1 MNVPRQMINLLGI
14 VVVVA
19 LLVAGLTMVV
29 LPMYS
34 SARAIDADTANVAQ
48 TNQLYDVR
56 VSQLTAAQA
65 EIESLTGDVTALRRQ
80 IAASSQLDDVM
91 QIVVDSARATGAT
104 IESVVAADAEPWAP
118 RTGLEGDDAG
128 TAPADTAPA
137 EGEAAAAPGETAPVE
152 GETTET
158 ADAATDAGAGETST
172 EPAVSPQQQIPV
184 TITVQVADARSAA
197 AFIDALSRGPRLL
210 ATIDGTLEEGT
221 LTVTALALVR
231 TED

>member
-1 MNVPRQMINLLGI
+1 MNIPRQMINLLGI

-34 SARAIDADTANVAQ
+34 SARAIDTDTANVAQ

-65 EIESLTGDVTALRRQ
+65 EIETLTGDVTALRRQ

-104 IESVVAADAEPWAP
+104 IESVSAADAEPWAP
-118 RTGLEGDDAG
+118 RTGLEGDDDAG
-128 TAPADTAPA
+128 AAPADTAPA
-137 EGEAAAAPGETAPVE
+137 EGEAAPAE
-152 GETTET
+152 GDTTET
-158 ADAATDAGAGETST
+158 GDATTDPAMDAGAGETPAET
-172 EPAVSPQQQIPV
+172 EPAASPQQQIPV
-184 TITVQVADARSAA
+184 TITVEVPDARSAA

>member
-1 MNVPRQMINLLGI
+1 MNIPRQMINLVGV

-19 LLVAGLTMVV
+19 LLVAGLTMIV

-34 SARAIDADTANVAQ
+34 SARSIDADTANVAQ

-56 VSQLTAAQA
+56 VSRLTAAQA
-65 EIESLTGDVTALRRQ
+65 EIETLTGDVTALRRQ

-91 QIVVDSARATGAT
+91 QIVVDSAKATGAT
-104 IESVVAADAEPWAP
+104 IESVSAADAEPWAP
-118 RTGLEGDDAG
+118 RTGLEGEGDTGAPVDA
-128 TAPADTAPA
+128 APA
-137 EGEAAAAPGETAPVE
+137 EGEAAPAEGEGT
-152 GETTET
+152 ETTET
-158 ADAATDAGAGETST
+158 TDAAADAGTEAPAEA
-172 EPAVSPQQQIPV
+172 EPAASPQQQIPV
-184 TITVQVADARSAA
+184 TITVEVPDARAAA

>member
-1 MNVPRQMINLLGI
+1 VNIPRQMINLLGI

-34 SARAIDADTANVAQ
+34 SARAIDTDTANVAQ

-65 EIESLTGDVTALRRQ
+65 EIETLTGDVTALRRQ
-80 IAASSQLDDVM
+80 ISASSQLDDVM

-104 IESVVAADAEPWAP
+104 IESVSAADAEPWAP
-118 RTGLEGDDAG
+118 RTGLEGDDDAG
-128 TAPADTAPA
+128 AAPADDPA
-137 EGEAAAAPGETAPVE
+137 EGEATPAE
-152 GETTET
+152 GDTTET
-158 ADAATDAGAGETST
+158 GGATTDPPADAGAGETSTET
-172 EPAVSPQQQIPV
+172 EPAVSPQQQIAV
-184 TITVQVADARSAA
+184 TITVEVPDARSAA

-210 ATIDGTLEEGT
+210 ATIDGTLEEGV